1 MKDIIY
7 SCLRTILLY
16 AAIVLIAIGIHTSNN
31 YMFMCIG
38 GIIIGIYTII
48 TIGGED

>member
-7 SCLRTILLY
+7 SCLRIVFLCV
-16 AAIVLIAIGIHTSNN
+16 AIVLIATGIHTSN
-31 YMFMCIG
+31 YISMCIG
-38 GIIIGIYTII
+38 VVMIGVYDII